1 MSEDAMSAMS
11 FLAQIQ
17 TRGYV
22 TDVKQRKKRQGHFGE
37 YEEIRE
43 MMNNGNEISHH
54 TKLYGFIG
62 EYAGQSSVSAILNK
76 LFKANN
82 KDAMM
87 IPMNIREDDFYFT
100 AVNMKKSHVNGALIA
115 NEYTKNVVEVLDD
128 ASEAV
133 RFSGMC
139 DIVLR
144 DEQRLA
150 GDVLG
155 MRVLCDFLKERNC
168 KKVALLGIGSRAK
181 AFCYFAQNLEI
192 SYFYDELER
201 LMSFVDDIGA
211 KDADINRIAD
221 GMEVDLSSY
230 DAVIDF
236 SDFGTLKSI
245 NKLSGLNLDMK
256 QKKEFSPLKVRADEL
271 EAHYFGFEN
280 MLNELSN
287 ALFDFLKQ
295 SGHLDH
301 DKSDMRF

>member
-1 MSEDAMSAMS
+1 
-11 FLAQIQ
+11 
-17 TRGYV
+17 
-22 TDVKQRKKRQGHFGE
+22 
-37 YEEIRE
+37 

-62 EYAGQSSVSAILNK
+62 EYAGQSSISATLNK

-100 AVNMKKSHVNGALIA
+100 VVNMKKSHVNGALIA
-115 NEYTKNVVEVLDD
+115 NEYAKNVVELLDE

-133 RFSGMC
+133 RFSGIC

-144 DEQRLA
+144 DEQRLV
-150 GDVLG
+150 GDLLG
-155 MRVLCDFLKERNC
+155 MRVLCDFLKERGC

-181 AFCYFAQNLEI
+181 AFCYEAKEFEI

-201 LMSFVDDIGA
+201 LMAFVEEIGA
-211 KDADINRIAD
+211 KDADINRLAD

-236 SDFGTLKSI
+236 SDFGTLSSI
-245 NKLSGLNLDMK
+245 RKLSSLNLDMK
-256 QKKEFSPLKVRADEL
+256 QRKEFSPLKVRANEL
-271 EAHYFGFEN
+271 EASYLGFEN
-280 MLNELSN
+280 ILDELSR
-287 ALFDFLKQ
+287 AVFDFFKQ

>member
-1 MSEDAMSAMS
+1 
-11 FLAQIQ
+11 
-17 TRGYV
+17 
-22 TDVKQRKKRQGHFGE
+22 
-37 YEEIRE
+37 

-54 TKLYGFIG
+54 TKLYGYIG
-62 EYAGQSSVSAILNK
+62 EYAGQSSVSATLNK

-115 NEYTKNVVEVLDD
+115 NEYAKSVVEVLDD

-144 DEQRLA
+144 DEQRLV

-155 MRVLCDFLKERNC
+155 MRVLCDLLKKRGC

-181 AFCYFAQNLEI
+181 AFCHAAKEFEI
-192 SYFYDELER
+192 SYFYDELEK
-201 LMSFVDDIGA
+201 LMAFVEDVGA
-211 KDADINRIAD
+211 KDADINRIAK

-230 DAVIDF
+230 DAVIDL
-236 SDFGTLKSI
+236 SDLETLSPVSS
-245 NKLSGLNLDMK
+245 LSALNFDMK
-256 QKKEFSPLKVRADEL
+256 QKKEFSPLKVRANEL
-271 EAHYFGFEN
+271 DADYAGFED
-280 MLNELSN
+280 MLSELSN
-287 ALFDFLKQ
+287 GVFEFLKQ
-295 SGHLDH
+295 NSHLDH